1 VRRSR
6 QSVNLP
12 VHHIASRYVFHMI
25 EEHVAAVH
33 HIVQENARSSLLW
46 RHFELHFAFN
56 EEKRLATTKAIIEI
70 DHK

>member
-1 VRRSR
+1 
-6 QSVNLP
+6 
-12 VHHIASRYVFHMI
+12 MI